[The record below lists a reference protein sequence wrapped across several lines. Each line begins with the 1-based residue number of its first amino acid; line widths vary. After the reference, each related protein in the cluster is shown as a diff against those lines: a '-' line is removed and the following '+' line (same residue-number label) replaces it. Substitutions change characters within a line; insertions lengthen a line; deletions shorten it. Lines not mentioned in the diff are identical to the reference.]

1 MFLAFAKGIM
11 TKLSLADLNERSREI
26 LRLVVDS
33 YVESGEPVGS
43 RTLARR
49 LERTLSPA
57 TIRNVMA
64 DLQDMGLLYSPHTSA
79 GRLPTGA
86 GLKLFVNGLL
96 EVGNLSD
103 EEQRDIAARCAA
115 AGHNMPSML
124 EQAGEMLSG
133 LSTHASFVIAPS
145 RQRAIA
151 HIEFVRLAET
161 RALVIIVDDRGQV
174 ENRIM
179 ELPAGMPVSALIQ
192 ASNFLQA
199 RLQGRTLADE
209 REAILQELEQ
219 HRSELDELA
228 ARVVQSGLAVRLEG
242 DAQPATLVVK
252 GQAQLLNGV
261 AAVDDLHRLQS
272 LFEVLERKESL
283 LQILDATEKGE
294 GVQIFIGAEHELFAL
309 SGWSMVLAPL
319 GNQKDVAGQEKV
331 VGAVGV
337 IGPMRLNYAR
347 IVPMV
352 DYTAQVIRRILG

>member
-1 MFLAFAKGIM
+1 
-11 TKLSLADLNERSREI
+11 
-26 LRLVVDS
+26 
-33 YVESGEPVGS
+33 
-43 RTLARR
+43 
-49 LERTLSPA
+49 
-57 TIRNVMA
+57 
-64 DLQDMGLLYSPHTSA
+64 
-79 GRLPTGA
+79 
-86 GLKLFVNGLL
+86 
-96 EVGNLSD
+96 
-103 EEQRDIAARCAA
+103 
-115 AGHNMPSML
+115 
-124 EQAGEMLSG
+124 MLSG
-133 LSTHASFVIAPS
+133 LSSHASFVIAPS
-145 RQRAIA
+145 RERAIA

-179 ELPAGMPVSALIQ
+179 DLPRGLPASALIQ
-192 ASNFLQA
+192 ATNYLQA

-209 REAILQELEQ
+209 RRFILEELDQ

-228 ARVVQSGLAVRLEG
+228 AKVVQSGLAVRLD
-242 DAQPATLVVK
+242 DAPQAGTLVVK

-261 AAVDDLHRLQS
+261 ADVHDLHRLQS

-283 LQILDATEKGE
+283 LQLLSAAEEGE

-319 GNQKDVAGQEKV
+319 GRHRDAKGVEEI

>member
-1 MFLAFAKGIM
+1 MSAREAMSI
-11 TKLSLADLNERSREI
+11 LSLSDLNERSREI

-49 LERTLSPA
+49 LENNLSPA
-57 TIRNVMA
+57 TVRNVMA
-64 DLQDMGLLYSPHTSA
+64 DLQDLGLLYSPHTSA

-86 GLKLFVNGLL
+86 GLKLFVSGLL
-96 EVGNLSD
+96 EFGNLSS
-103 EEQRDIAARCAA
+103 EEQMDIDARCAA
-115 AGHNMPSML
+115 GGNHMPSL
-124 EQAGEMLSG
+124 FEQAGELLSG

-145 RQRAIA
+145 QGRSIS

-161 RALVIIVDDRGQV
+161 RALVILVDDRGQV
-174 ENRIM
+174 ENRIIDLPPG
-179 ELPAGMPVSALIQ
+179 LPASALVQ
-192 ASNFLQA
+192 AGNFLQA
-199 RLQGRTLADE
+199 RLQGRTLEAE
-209 REAILQELEQ
+209 RDRILVELQQ

-228 ARVVQSGLAVRLEG
+228 ARVVESGLAVQL
-242 DAQPATLVVK
+242 DDPTPTTLVVK
-252 GQAQLLNGV
+252 GQSQLLNNV
-261 AAVDDLHRLQS
+261 AALDELQRLQS

-283 LQILDATEKGE
+283 LQLLNATEQGE

-319 GNQKDVAGQEKV
+319 GNQVQDSERNNV
-331 VGAVGV
+331 VGAIGV

-352 DYTAQVIRRILG
+352 DYTAQVIRRILD

>member
-1 MFLAFAKGIM
+1 M
-11 TKLSLADLNERSREI
+11 TKLSLSDLDARSREI

-49 LERTLSPA
+49 LETSLSPA
-57 TIRNVMA
+57 TVRNVMA
-64 DLQDMGLLYSPHTSA
+64 DLQDLGLLYSPHTSA

-96 EVGNLSD
+96 EFGNLSD
-103 EEQRDIAARCAA
+103 SEQKDISARCAA
-115 AGHNMPSML
+115 AGHHMSSML

-133 LSTHASFVIAPS
+133 LSSHASFVIAPS
-145 RQRAIA
+145 RERVIA

-161 RALVIIVDDRGQV
+161 RALVIIVDDRCQV

-179 ELPAGMPVSALIQ
+179 DLPRGLPASALVQ
-192 ASNFLQA
+192 ATNYLQA

-209 REAILQELEQ
+209 RRFILEELEQ

-228 ARVVQSGLAVRLEG
+228 AKVVKSGLAVRLD
-242 DAQPATLVVK
+242 DAPQVGTLVVK

-261 AAVDDLHRLQS
+261 AEVNELQRLQS

-283 LQILDATEKGE
+283 LQLLQAAEEGE

-319 GNQKDVAGQEKV
+319 GQHREAKGVEEV